1 MLVALLLVCAV
12 AIWLDV
18 RQRRLPNWLTVG
30 ALTTALLLRA
40 LTDGES
46 VALGLACAALAFA
59 FGFPFFML
67 GGLGAG
73 DVKLM
78 TALAAFLDLQS
89 LPVALGVMAFTG
101 AAMALLS
108 AARSGKLASTLV
120 NVHLLALSLGRAS
133 LAGWKGDQAE
143 SPVAV
148 KGLGA
153 VTNPY
158 GVAIVA
164 GALAGWFL

>member
-1 MLVALLLVCAV
+1 MLVALLVVSAA

-30 ALTTALLLRA
+30 ALSTALLLRA
-40 LTDGES
+40 LTDGGS
-46 VALGLACAALAFA
+46 VPLALACAALAFA

-89 LPVALGVMAFTG
+89 LPVALGVMALTG
-101 AAMALLS
+101 AAMAFLS
-108 AARSGKLASTLV
+108 ASRSGKLASTLI
-120 NVHLLALSLGRAS
+120 NVHLLVLSLGRAAF
-133 LAGWKGDQAE
+133 AGWKGGQAE
-143 SPVAV
+143 APVAV
-148 KGLGA
+148 QGLGA